1 MGDIKLK
8 RIKVMIVAAMLI
20 LVLAA
25 CGSDSKK
32 ITVGAKNFTEQ
43 FLLATMTTLI
53 LEENGFEVDEK
64 SNMGSSALR
73 QALESKQVDI
83 TWDYTGTGL
92 VTYLG
97 DEPVADKQEAFE
109 KVNEIDQEKNGIY
122 WTNLAEANNTYTV
135 IMRQEQAKE
144 LDISSLSDLAAYM
157 NDNDSELTIA
167 TDAEFANRSDG
178 LPGVEETYG
187 FAFNDENIHEM
198 NIGLNY
204 DALRDEEVDTSVG
217 FATDA
222 RIDAFDFISLED
234 DEGFFPSYNA
244 AVAMTEDTYEDYPE
258 IEEILQPLA
267 DALDDEAMRELNYL
281 VDIED
286 ESVKSVAKKY
296 LVENGLLKE

>member
-1 MGDIKLK
+1 MKKIKL
-8 RIKVMIVAAMLI
+8 MMVATILI

-25 CGSDSKK
+25 CGDSDSKK

-73 QALESKQVDI
+73 QALENKQVDI

-92 VTYLG
+92 VTYLD

-109 KVNEIDQEKNGIY
+109 KVNEIDQDKNGIY

-135 IMRQEQAKE
+135 IMREEQAEE
-144 LDISSLSDLAAYM
+144 LDINSLSDLAAYM
-157 NDNDSELTIA
+157 NNNDSELSLA

-178 LPGVEETYG
+178 LPGVEDAYG
-187 FAFNDENIHEM
+187 FQFKDENVHEM
-198 NIGLNY
+198 TIGLNY
-204 DALRDEEVDTSVG
+204 DSLRDEEVETSVG

-258 IEEILQPLA
+258 IEDILQPLA
-267 DALDDEAMRELNYL
+267 DTLDDEAMRELNYL

-286 ESVKSVAKKY
+286 ESVKSVAKEY
-296 LVENGLLKE
+296 LVENGLLEE